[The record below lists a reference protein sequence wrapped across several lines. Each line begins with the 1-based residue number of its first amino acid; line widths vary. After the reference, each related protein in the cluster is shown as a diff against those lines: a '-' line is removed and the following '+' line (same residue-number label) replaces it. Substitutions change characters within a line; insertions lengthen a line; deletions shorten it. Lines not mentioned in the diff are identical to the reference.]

1 LGEQPSTTGNR
12 SLGSIFRK
20 IFRNATTRVLILV
33 FAVIIGITAF
43 FLVSG
48 YFTQIAL
55 YEKSELNKL
64 SGIANTLAGQIDG
77 TAHDIMYRHYPKK
90 DELTTIDQDHT
101 YLAFHQI
108 LHETYIANKLDS
120 PIYTMVYE
128 PEEDLFYFAVFSN
141 TDKIYWRHEWR
152 EFKKEHV
159 DNYQSGGVIRPYTDE
174 NGTWLSAFAPIRDH
188 KGVVTAAVQVDSKF
202 DVFIKQALY
211 EIMIRTLISLA
222 IISLIG
228 YFLFRSI
235 SSILRKEEQLTN
247 EILQSHSI
255 IEQKNKDI
263 TDSIQYAKRIQEAIL
278 PSVPAI
284 HKQLPDSFVLF
295 LPRDIVSGDF
305 YWFTENTDHIY
316 IAAIDCT
323 GHGVPGAFMSMIGN
337 TLLNEIINQ
346 KKIHDPGRILDQL
359 DEGIG
364 IALKQKEGVQTQRD
378 GMDVALVS
386 FHKNFKE
393 LEYSGAFRPLLHL
406 RGEDLVEVKGNRFP
420 IGGGSAY
427 EKIPFTTHKVEL
439 QPGDIILIFSDGYP
453 DQIGG
458 EGGKKFM
465 TKRFKDMIL
474 ANRNLPMSEME
485 KMFRQTLNDWQGEHE
500 QMDDILVIGIRVPR

>member
-1 LGEQPSTTGNR
+1 M
-12 SLGSIFRK
+12 GSIFRK

-33 FAVIIGITAF
+33 FAVIIGITIF

-48 YFTQIAL
+48 YFTQITL

-64 SGIANTLAGQIDG
+64 SGIANTLANQIDG
-77 TAHDIMYRHYPKK
+77 NAHQILYEKYPKK
-90 DELTTIDQDHT
+90 DQLTSVKQDEI
-101 YLAFHQI
+101 YYEFHKI
-108 LHETYIANKLDS
+108 LKEAHDANNLET

-128 PEEDLFYFAVFSN
+128 PEDKLFYFVVFSD
-141 TDKIYWRHEWR
+141 TVYWRHPWEK
-152 EFKKEHV
+152 FHDTHV
-159 DNYQSGGVIRPYTDE
+159 NSYEAGGVIHPYTDE
-174 NGTWLSAFAPIRDH
+174 NGTWLSAFTPIKNIH
-188 KGVVTAAVQVDSKF
+188 GEVVGAVQVDSKF
-202 DVFIKQALY
+202 DVFIAQALK
-211 EIMIRTLISLA
+211 EILIRTLISLA

-228 YFLFRSI
+228 FFLFRSI
-235 SSILRKEEQLTN
+235 RSILRKEEQLTN

-278 PSVPAI
+278 PAVPSI

-305 YWFTENTDHIY
+305 YWFTENNDKVF

-337 TLLNEIINQ
+337 TLLNQIIVQ
-346 KKIHDPGRILDQL
+346 KQIHDPGQILDQL

-364 IALKQKEGVQTQRD
+364 VALKQKEGVQTQRD

-386 FHKNFKE
+386 FSKDFKE
-393 LEYSGAFRPLLHL
+393 LEFSGAFRPLLHL
-406 RGEDLVEVKGNRFP
+406 RGDNLNEVKANRFP

-427 EKIPFTTHKVEL
+427 DKTPFTTHKVSLEK
-439 QPGDIILIFSDGYP
+439 GDIIYIFSDGYP

-458 EGGKKFM
+458 KGKKFM
-465 TKRFKDMIL
+465 TKRFKDLII
-474 ANRNLPMSEME
+474 ANKHLPMKEQESIFRDTLME
-485 KMFRQTLNDWQGEHE
+485 WQGEHE
-500 QMDDILVIGIRVPR
+500 QMDDILVIGIRVPENGATQYEGLKTI